1 MKMQKPFLKW
11 VGGKH
16 KLLTHII
23 NKIPKQI
30 NSYHD
35 IFMGGGSV
43 LLALLTLEKNNK
55 ISINGTINAYD
66 LNERL
71 INTFKQ
77 VKNNHQLLILLTKN
91 LIQQYENIKI
101 NSHKQKGAP
110 KVDNDN
116 YNETREHF
124 YYWICHKFN
133 TTEYNTTLNAA
144 YFIFLNKIGFRGM
157 FRENKDGDYNIP
169 FGLKDRK
176 TLNFPNVILEDEITI
191 ISQLIQK
198 VQFHHLDFENS
209 IKKVKKGDFVYL
221 DPPYVPEDKKSFVG
235 YNACGFDLDTH
246 NKLFGLVRK
255 FNSQK
260 VKFIMSNSNTD
271 LVNNTFVD
279 YNKEIITA
287 RRAINSKNPADKT
300 KEVVIFNSSPSS

>member
-23 NKIPKQI
+23 NKLPKEF

-35 IFMGGGSV
+35 IFLGGGSV
-43 LLALLTLEKNNK
+43 LLAILTLQSNK
-55 ISINGTINAYD
+55 KIKINGSIKAYD

-71 INTFKQ
+71 INTFNQ
-77 VKNNHQLLILLTKN
+77 VKNNPKLLIILTKN
-91 LIQQYENIKI
+91 LTKQYEKIKI

-110 KVDNDN
+110 EVNINN
-116 YNETREHF
+116 YTETREHF

-133 TTEYNTTLNAA
+133 TTDFNTILNAA

-157 FRENKDGDYNIP
+157 YRENKDGDYNIP

-176 TLNFPNVILEDEITI
+176 TLNVPNIILEDNINSV
-191 ISQLIQK
+191 SQLIQK

-209 IKKVKKGDFVYL
+209 IKKVKKDDFVYL
-221 DPPYVPEDKKSFVG
+221 DPPYAPEDKKSFVG

-246 NKLFGLVRK
+246 NKLFTLIRK

-300 KEVVIFNSSPSS
+300 KEVVIFNSLPSS

>member
-1 MKMQKPFLKW
+1 MKMHKPFLKW

-23 NKIPKQI
+23 NKLPNKI

-35 IFMGGGSV
+35 IFLGGGSV
-43 LLALLTLEKNNK
+43 LLAILTLQKNKK
-55 ISINGTINAYD
+55 ITINGSINAYD
-66 LNERL
+66 LNKRL

-77 VKNNHQLLILLTKN
+77 VKNNPKLLIILTKN
-91 LIQQYENIKI
+91 LIQQYEKI
-101 NSHKQKGAP
+101 QINTYKQKGAP
-110 KVDNDN
+110 EINKNN
-116 YNETREHF
+116 YTETREHF

-133 TTEYNTTLNAA
+133 TTEFDTTLNAA

-157 FRENKDGDYNIP
+157 FRENKNGDFNIP

-176 TLNFPNVILEDEITI
+176 TLNVPNVILEDNINS
-191 ISQLIQK
+191 ISELIQK
-198 VQFHHLDFENS
+198 VQFHYLDFENS
-209 IKKVKKGDFVYL
+209 IKKVKKDDFVYL
-221 DPPYVPEDKKSFVG
+221 DPPYAPEDKKSFVG
-235 YNACGFDLDTH
+235 YNACGFDLETH
-246 NKLFGLVRK
+246 NKLFALVGK

-300 KEVVIFNSSPSS
+300 KEVVIFNS

>member
-1 MKMQKPFLKW
+1 MQKPFLKW
-11 VGGKH
+11 VGGKY

-23 NKIPKQI
+23 SKLPKKI
-30 NSYHD
+30 NSYHE
-35 IFMGGGSV
+35 IFLGGGSV
-43 LLALLTLEKNNK
+43 LLAILTLQTHNK
-55 ISINGTINAYD
+55 ITVDGTINAYD

-71 INTFKQ
+71 INTFRQ
-77 VKNNHQLLILLTKN
+77 VKNNPKLLIILTKN
-91 LIQQYENIKI
+91 LAQQYENIQV

-110 KVDNDN
+110 KVNIEN
-116 YNETREHF
+116 YTETREHF

-133 TTEYNTTLNAA
+133 TTNYNTTLNAA
-144 YFIFLNKIGFRGM
+144 YFIFLNKTGFRGM
-157 FRENKDGDYNIP
+157 FRENKNGDYNIP

-176 TLNFPNVILEDEITI
+176 TLNFPNVILEDNINS

-198 VQFHHLDFENS
+198 VEFHHLDFENS

-235 YNACGFDLDTH
+235 YNACGFDLETH

-300 KEVVIFNSSPSS
+300 KEVIIFNSSSSS

>member
-1 MKMQKPFLKW
+1 MQKPFLKW

-110 KVDNDN
+110 KVNREN

-144 YFIFLNKIGFRGM
+144 YFIFLNKTGFRGM

-198 VQFHHLDFENS
+198 VEFHHLDFENS

-300 KEVVIFNSSPSS
+300 KEVVIFNS

>member
-1 MKMQKPFLKW
+1 MKIQKPFLKW

-23 NKIPKQI
+23 NKIPKKL

-35 IFMGGGSV
+35 IFLGGGSV
-43 LLALLTLEKNNK
+43 LLAILTLQTYNK
-55 ISINGTINAYD
+55 ITINGTINAYD

-71 INTFKQ
+71 INTFRQ
-77 VKNNHQLLILLTKN
+77 VKNNSKLLVILTKN
-91 LIQQYENIKI
+91 LAQQYENIQI
-101 NSHKQKGAP
+101 NSYKQKGAP
-110 KVDNDN
+110 KVNIEN
-116 YNETREHF
+116 YTETREHF

-133 TTEYNTTLNAA
+133 TTDYNTTLNAA

-176 TLNFPNVILEDEITI
+176 TLSMPNLILEDNII
-191 ISQLIQK
+191 AISQLIQK
-198 VQFHHLDFENS
+198 VQFHHLDFEKS

-235 YNACGFDLDTH
+235 YNACGFDLETH
-246 NKLFGLVRK
+246 NKLFELVRK

-300 KEVVIFNSSPSS
+300 KEVVIFNSSSSS

>member
-1 MKMQKPFLKW
+1 MKMQKPFIKW

-23 NKIPKQI
+23 NKLPNKI

-35 IFMGGGSV
+35 IFLGGGSV
-43 LLALLTLEKNNK
+43 LLAILTLQKNKK
-55 ISINGTINAYD
+55 IIINGSINAYD

-77 VKNNHQLLILLTKN
+77 VKNNPKLLIILTKN
-91 LIQQYENIKI
+91 LIQQYEKI
-101 NSHKQKGAP
+101 QINTYKQKGAP
-110 KVDNDN
+110 KVNKNN
-116 YNETREHF
+116 YTETREHF

-133 TTEYNTTLNAA
+133 TTEFDNTLNAA

-157 FRENKDGDYNIP
+157 FRENKDGEFNIP

-176 TLNFPNVILEDEITI
+176 TLNVPNVILEDNINS
-191 ISQLIQK
+191 ISELIQK
-198 VQFHHLDFENS
+198 VQFYHLDFENS
-209 IKKVKKGDFVYL
+209 IKKVKKDDFVYL
-221 DPPYVPEDKKSFVG
+221 DPPYAPEDKKSFVG
-235 YNACGFDLDTH
+235 YNACGFDLETH
-246 NKLFGLVRK
+246 NKLFALVGK

-300 KEVVIFNSSPSS
+300 KEVVIFNSLPSS

>member
-1 MKMQKPFLKW
+1 MQKPFIKW

-23 NKIPKQI
+23 NKIPKQF

-35 IFMGGGSV
+35 IFLGGGSV
-43 LLALLTLEKNNK
+43 LLAILTLQANNK
-55 ISINGTINAYD
+55 ITINGTINAYD

-77 VKNNHQLLILLTKN
+77 IKNNPKLLILLTKN
-91 LIQQYENIKI
+91 LVKQYEQIKI
-101 NSHKQKGAP
+101 NTHKQKGAP
-110 KVDNDN
+110 EFNKEN
-116 YNETREHF
+116 YTETREHF

-144 YFIFLNKIGFRGM
+144 YFIFLNKTGFRGM
-157 FRENKDGDYNIP
+157 FRENSDGGFNIP

-176 TLNFPNVILEDEITI
+176 TLNFPNVIIEDEIIT

-198 VQFHHLDFENS
+198 VHFHHLDFENS
-209 IKKVKKGDFVYL
+209 IKKVKKDDFVYL

-235 YNACGFDLDTH
+235 YNACGFDLETH
-246 NKLFGLVRK
+246 NKLFTLINK
-255 FNSQK
+255 FNNKQ

-271 LVNNTFVD
+271 LVNNIFNA

-287 RRAINSKNPADKT
+287 RRAINSKNPAAKT
-300 KEVVIFNSSPSS
+300 TELVIFNS

>member
-11 VGGKH
+11 VGGKY

-23 NKIPKQI
+23 SKLPKKI

-35 IFMGGGSV
+35 IFLGGGSV
-43 LLALLTLEKNNK
+43 LLAILTLQTHNK
-55 ISINGTINAYD
+55 ITVDGTINAYD

-71 INTFKQ
+71 INTFRQ
-77 VKNNHQLLILLTKN
+77 VKNNPKLLIILTKN
-91 LIQQYENIKI
+91 LAQQYENIQI
-101 NSHKQKGAP
+101 NSYKQKGAP
-110 KVDNDN
+110 KVNIEN
-116 YNETREHF
+116 YTETREHF

-133 TTEYNTTLNAA
+133 TTDYNTTLNAA

-176 TLNFPNVILEDEITI
+176 TLNFPNVILEDNINS

-198 VQFHHLDFENS
+198 VEFHHLDFENS

-271 LVNNTFVD
+271 LVNNTFID

>member
-1 MKMQKPFLKW
+1 MKMQKPFIKW

-23 NKIPKQI
+23 NKIPKQF

-35 IFMGGGSV
+35 IFLGGGSV
-43 LLALLTLEKNNK
+43 LLAILTLQANNK
-55 ISINGTINAYD
+55 ITINGTINAYD

-77 VKNNHQLLILLTKN
+77 IKNNPKLLILLTKN
-91 LIQQYENIKI
+91 LVKQYEQIKI
-101 NSHKQKGAP
+101 NTHKQKGAP
-110 KVDNDN
+110 EFNKEN
-116 YNETREHF
+116 YTETREHF

-144 YFIFLNKIGFRGM
+144 YFIFLNKTGFRGM
-157 FRENKDGDYNIP
+157 FRENSDGGFNIP

-176 TLNFPNVILEDEITI
+176 TLNFPNVIIEDEIIT

-198 VQFHHLDFENS
+198 VHFHHLDFENS
-209 IKKVKKGDFVYL
+209 IKKVKKDDFVYL

-235 YNACGFDLDTH
+235 YNACGFDLETH
-246 NKLFGLVRK
+246 NKLFTLINK
-255 FNSQK
+255 FNNKQ

-271 LVNNTFVD
+271 LVNNIFNA

-287 RRAINSKNPADKT
+287 RRAINSKNPAAKT
-300 KEVVIFNSSPSS
+300 TELVIFNS

>member
-1 MKMQKPFLKW
+1 MQKPFLKW
-11 VGGKH
+11 VGGKY

-23 NKIPKQI
+23 SKLPKKI

-35 IFMGGGSV
+35 IFLGGGSV
-43 LLALLTLEKNNK
+43 LLAILTLQTHNK
-55 ISINGTINAYD
+55 ITIDGTINAYD

-71 INTFKQ
+71 INTFRQ
-77 VKNNHQLLILLTKN
+77 VKNNPKLLIILTKN
-91 LIQQYENIKI
+91 LAQQYENIQV

-110 KVDNDN
+110 KVNIEN
-116 YNETREHF
+116 YTETREHF

-133 TTEYNTTLNAA
+133 TTNYNTTLNAA
-144 YFIFLNKIGFRGM
+144 YFIFLNKTGFRGM

-176 TLNFPNVILEDEITI
+176 TLNFPNVILEDEIIT

-235 YNACGFDLDTH
+235 YNECGFDLETH

>member
-23 NKIPKQI
+23 NKLPKEF

-35 IFMGGGSV
+35 IFLGGGSV
-43 LLALLTLEKNNK
+43 LLAILTLQSNK
-55 ISINGTINAYD
+55 KIKINGSINAYD

-71 INTFKQ
+71 INTFNQ
-77 VKNNHQLLILLTKN
+77 VKNNPKLLIILTKN
-91 LIQQYENIKI
+91 LIHQYEKIKI

-110 KVDNDN
+110 KVNKDN
-116 YNETREHF
+116 YTETREHF

-133 TTEYNTTLNAA
+133 TTQYNTTLNAA
-144 YFIFLNKIGFRGM
+144 YFIFLNKTGFRGM
-157 FRENKDGDYNIP
+157 FRENKNGEFNIP

-176 TLNFPNVILEDEITI
+176 TLNFPNVILEDNINS
-191 ISQLIQK
+191 ISELIQK

-221 DPPYVPEDKKSFVG
+221 DPPYAPEDKKSFVG
-235 YNACGFDLDTH
+235 YNACGFDLETH
-246 NKLFGLVRK
+246 NRLFKLIGK
-255 FNSQK
+255 FNSQNI
-260 VKFIMSNSNTD
+260 KFIMSNSYTD

-300 KEVVIFNSSPSS
+300 KEVVIFNSSLSS

>member
-1 MKMQKPFLKW
+1 MKIQKPFLKW

-23 NKIPKQI
+23 NKIPKQF

-35 IFMGGGSV
+35 IFLGGGSV
-43 LLALLTLEKNNK
+43 LLAILTLQAHNK
-55 ISINGTINAYD
+55 IIINGTINAYD

-77 VKNNHQLLILLTKN
+77 IKNKPNLLILLIKN
-91 LIQQYENIKI
+91 LIQQYEQITI
-101 NSHKQKGAP
+101 NTHKKKGAP
-110 KVDNDN
+110 EVNMDN
-116 YNETREHF
+116 YTETREHF
-124 YYWICHKFN
+124 YYWICNKFN
-133 TTEYNTTLNAA
+133 TTNFNTTLNAA

-157 FRENKDGDYNIP
+157 FRENKNGDYNIP

-176 TLNFPNVILEDEITI
+176 TLNFPNVIIEDEIVT

-198 VQFHHLDFENS
+198 VHFHHLDFEKS
-209 IKKVKKGDFVYL
+209 IKNVKKDDFVYL
-221 DPPYVPEDKKSFVG
+221 DPPYVPENKKSFVG
-235 YNACGFDLDTH
+235 YNACGFDLETH
-246 NKLFGLVRK
+246 NKLFTLISK
-255 FNSQK
+255 FNNQQ

-271 LVNNTFVD
+271 LVNNIFNA

-287 RRAINSKNPADKT
+287 RRAINSKNPAAKT
-300 KEVVIFNSSPSS
+300 TELVIFNS

>member
-1 MKMQKPFLKW
+1 MKMHKPFLKW

-23 NKIPKQI
+23 NKLPNKI

-35 IFMGGGSV
+35 IFLGGGSV
-43 LLALLTLEKNNK
+43 LLAILTLQKNKK
-55 ISINGTINAYD
+55 ITINGSINAYD
-66 LNERL
+66 LNKRL

-77 VKNNHQLLILLTKN
+77 VKNNPKLLIILTKN
-91 LIQQYENIKI
+91 LIQQYEKI
-101 NSHKQKGAP
+101 QINTYKQKGAP
-110 KVDNDN
+110 EINKNN
-116 YNETREHF
+116 YTETREHF

-133 TTEYNTTLNAA
+133 TTEFDTTLNAA

-157 FRENKDGDYNIP
+157 FRENKNGDFNIP

-176 TLNFPNVILEDEITI
+176 TLNVPNVILEDNINS
-191 ISQLIQK
+191 ISELIQK
-198 VQFHHLDFENS
+198 VQFHYLDFENS
-209 IKKVKKGDFVYL
+209 IKKVKNDDFVYL
-221 DPPYVPEDKKSFVG
+221 DPPYAPEDKKSFVG

-246 NKLFGLVRK
+246 NKLFTLIRK

-300 KEVVIFNSSPSS
+300 KEVVIFNS

>member
-16 KLLTHII
+16 KLLTHITS
-23 NKIPKQI
+23 KIPKQI

-35 IFMGGGSV
+35 IFLGGGSV

-77 VKNNHQLLILLTKN
+77 VKNNHELLILLTKN

-110 KVDNDN
+110 KVNIEN
-116 YNETREHF
+116 YNQTREHF

-133 TTEYNTTLNAA
+133 TTNYNTTLNAA
-144 YFIFLNKIGFRGM
+144 YFIFLNKTGFRGM
-157 FRENKDGDYNIP
+157 FRENKNGDYNIP

-176 TLNFPNVILEDEITI
+176 TLNFPNVILEDNINS

-198 VQFHHLDFENS
+198 VEFHHLDFENS

-235 YNACGFDLDTH
+235 YNACGFDLETH
-246 NKLFGLVRK
+246 NKLFGLDRK
-255 FNSQK
+255 FKSQK